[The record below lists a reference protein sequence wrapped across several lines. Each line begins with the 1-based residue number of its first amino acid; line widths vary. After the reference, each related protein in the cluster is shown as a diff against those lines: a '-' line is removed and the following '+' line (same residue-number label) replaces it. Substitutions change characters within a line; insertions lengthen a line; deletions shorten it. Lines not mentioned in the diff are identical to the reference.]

1 MEPHTQISSLYTW
14 ITTLFSHTKTIYL
27 LRDPNHCAKTKKKKK
42 EKIKYTFYLHHFKS
56 ACNCTLFNA
65 LED

>member
-1 MEPHTQISSLYTW
+1 MEPHTQILSLYTW
-14 ITTLFSHTKTIYL
+14 ITTLFSNTKTIYL

-42 EKIKYTFYLHHFKS
+42 EKLNTFYLHHFKS
-56 ACNCTLFNA
+56 ACDCTLFNA